1 MYRFLTLN
9 AVAIVF
15 LLLVAA
21 CAAASLYGSSLLPPA
36 SYEPLGSAAFPKA
49 LGLITLGL
57 VAVQILSLIKTH
69 STRPSKAPHNT
80 DNAENAEPAPPAFS
94 AAKYRKPALMLGTM
108 VLYLAAMSYGGVDF
122 RLSTSVFLCV
132 AICLLARPDSLKK
145 LVVIAG
151 CSIAL
156 AVILDL
162 VFKHLFYID
171 I

>member
-1 MYRFLTLN
+1 MYRFLTQN

-21 CAAASLYGSSLLPPA
+21 FAAASLYGSSLLPPA

-57 VAVQILSLIKTH
+57 VALQVISLIKGH
-69 STRPSKAPHNT
+69 SGQDILDDPQAVARP
-80 DNAENAEPAPPAFS
+80 FS
-94 AAKYRKPALMLGTM
+94 WAKYRKPALMLATM
-108 VLYLAAMSYGGVDF
+108 VLYLAAMSYGGGDF
-122 RLSTSVFLCV
+122 RISTSVFLCL
-132 AICLLARPDSLKK
+132 AMCLLARPDSLKK
-145 LVVIAG
+145 VLLIAG

>member
-1 MYRFLTLN
+1 MYRFLTQN

-21 CAAASLYGSSLLPPA
+21 FAAASLYGSSLLPPA
-36 SYEPLGSAAFPKA
+36 NYEPLGSAAFPKA

-57 VAVQILSLIKTH
+57 VAFQMISLIRNH
-69 STRPSKAPHNT
+69 SGKDAPT
-80 DNAENAEPAPPAFS
+80 DTETAPRSFAW
-94 AAKYRKPALMLGTM
+94 AKYCKPALMLATM

-122 RLSTSVFLCV
+122 RISTSVFLCLAV
-132 AICLLARPDSLKK
+132 CLLVRPESLKK
-145 LVVIAG
+145 VLLIAG

-156 AVILDL
+156 AVVLDL

>member
-1 MYRFLTLN
+1 MYRFLTQN

-21 CAAASLYGSSLLPPA
+21 FAAASLYGSSLLPPA

-57 VAVQILSLIKTH
+57 VAIQMISLIRHQSGKDT
-69 STRPSKAPHNT
+69 PT
-80 DNAENAEPAPPAFS
+80 DPEIVPWSFS
-94 AAKYRKPALMLGTM
+94 LAKYRKPAIMLATM

-122 RLSTSVFLCV
+122 RISTSIFLCL
-132 AICLLARPDSLKK
+132 AMCLLARPDSLKK
-145 LVVIAG
+145 VLLIAG

-156 AVILDL
+156 AVVLDL

>member
-69 STRPSKAPHNT
+69 SARPSKALHNT
-80 DNAENAEPAPPAFS
+80 DNAEPAPPAFS
-94 AAKYRKPALMLGTM
+94 AAKYRKPALMLATM

>member
-1 MYRFLTLN
+1 MYRFLTQN

-21 CAAASLYGSSLLPPA
+21 FAAASLYGSSLLPPA

-57 VAVQILSLIKTH
+57 VALQAISLIRNH
-69 STRPSKAPHNT
+69 SGTESPMDPESVTRS
-80 DNAENAEPAPPAFS
+80 FS
-94 AAKYRKPALMLGTM
+94 WKKYRKPALMLATM
-108 VLYLAAMSYGGVDF
+108 VLYLAAMSYAGVDF
-122 RLSTSVFLCV
+122 RISTSVFLCL
-132 AICLLARPDSLKK
+132 AMCLLARPDSPKK
-145 LVVIAG
+145 VLLIAG
-151 CSIAL
+151 SSIVL
-156 AVILDL
+156 AVVLDL

>member
-1 MYRFLTLN
+1 MYRFLTQN

-21 CAAASLYGSSLLPPA
+21 FAAASLYGSSLLPPA

-57 VAVQILSLIKTH
+57 VALQVISMIRNH
-69 STRPSKAPHNT
+69 SGT
-80 DNAENAEPAPPAFS
+80 DTETPTDAQTVPRSFS
-94 AAKYRKPALMLGTM
+94 WEKYRKPALMLMVM
-108 VLYLAAMSYGGVDF
+108 VLYLAAMSYGGIDF
-122 RLSTSVFLCV
+122 RISTSVFLCV
-132 AICLLARPDSLKK
+132 AMCLLARPDSLKK
-145 LVVIAG
+145 VVLIAG

>member
-1 MYRFLTLN
+1 MYRFLTQN

-21 CAAASLYGSSLLPPA
+21 FAAASLYGSSLLPPA

-57 VAVQILSLIKTH
+57 VALQAISLIRNH
-69 STRPSKAPHNT
+69 SGTESPMDPESDTRS
-80 DNAENAEPAPPAFS
+80 FS
-94 AAKYRKPALMLGTM
+94 WKKYRKPALMLATM
-108 VLYLAAMSYGGVDF
+108 VLYLAAMSYAGVDF
-122 RLSTSVFLCV
+122 RISTSVFLCL
-132 AICLLARPDSLKK
+132 AMCLLARPDSPKK
-145 LVVIAG
+145 VLLIAG
-151 CSIAL
+151 SSIVL
-156 AVILDL
+156 AVVLDL

>member
-1 MYRFLTLN
+1 MYRFLTQN

-21 CAAASLYGSSLLPPA
+21 FAAASLYGSSLLPPA

-57 VAVQILSLIKTH
+57 VALQAISLIRNH
-69 STRPSKAPHNT
+69 SGTESPADPESVTRS
-80 DNAENAEPAPPAFS
+80 FS
-94 AAKYRKPALMLGTM
+94 WKKYRKPALMLATM
-108 VLYLAAMSYGGVDF
+108 VLYLAAMSYAGVDF
-122 RLSTSVFLCV
+122 RISTSVFLCL
-132 AICLLARPDSLKK
+132 AMCLLARPNSPKK
-145 LVVIAG
+145 VLLIAG
-151 CSIAL
+151 SSIVL
-156 AVILDL
+156 AVVLDL

>member
-1 MYRFLTLN
+1 MYRFLTQN

-21 CAAASLYGSSLLPPA
+21 FAAASLYGSSLLPPA

-57 VAVQILSLIKTH
+57 VALQAISLIRNH
-69 STRPSKAPHNT
+69 SGTESPADLESVTRS
-80 DNAENAEPAPPAFS
+80 FS
-94 AAKYRKPALMLGTM
+94 WKKYRKPALMLATM
-108 VLYLAAMSYGGVDF
+108 VLYLAAMSYAGVDF
-122 RLSTSVFLCV
+122 RISTSVFLCL
-132 AICLLARPDSLKK
+132 AMCLLARPDSPKK
-145 LVVIAG
+145 VLLIAG
-151 CSIAL
+151 SSIVL
-156 AVILDL
+156 AVVLDL